1 MAEED
6 NAAALLEGNPDSGDD
21 VEPQDEELLEDQQ
34 GEDGSGDHWDQG
46 QGGDDEFDV
55 EVLVGYV
62 SCLFNIFCCPQWL

>member
-6 NAAALLEGNPDSGDD
+6 NAAALLEENPDSGDD